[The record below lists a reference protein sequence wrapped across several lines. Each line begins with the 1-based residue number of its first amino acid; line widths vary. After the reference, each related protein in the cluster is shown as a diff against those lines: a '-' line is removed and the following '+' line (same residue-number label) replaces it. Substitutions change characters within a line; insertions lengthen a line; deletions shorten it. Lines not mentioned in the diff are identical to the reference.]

1 MADLVEDINRQA
13 PGTRTVVIG
22 YSLGANSSVFV
33 ANNAKYVD
41 LIIALQPS
49 MLSWNPPLTGK
60 VGRVIEIYNPNPW
73 MTFGGMGSKK
83 LIGENIEYIANY
95 NSHPGAQF
103 NSEFRSL
110 VKSEIAKL
118 TADNT
123 VVTEQAAA
131 SRPNKIAQ
139 LPQSPDLKPAEKRLT
154 HQQRD
159 LMASI
164 QIAQTE
170 MPKQPKRPKPE
181 RVTDEPP
188 KQQQRQLTA
197 FLDALSSSV
206 NAGSLLD
213 QRRLTIADMK
223 DYAQRRLSIA
233 VMKDYA
239 ERTYHG
245 SRTAE
250 LTTTASD

>member
-1 MADLVEDINRQA
+1 
-13 PGTRTVVIG
+13 
-22 YSLGANSSVFV
+22 
-33 ANNAKYVD
+33 
-41 LIIALQPS
+41 
-49 MLSWNPPLTGK
+49 
-60 VGRVIEIYNPNPW
+60 
-73 MTFGGMGSKK
+73 
-83 LIGENIEYIANY
+83 
-95 NSHPGAQF
+95 
-103 NSEFRSL
+103 
-110 VKSEIAKL
+110 
-118 TADNT
+118 
-123 VVTEQAAA
+123 
-131 SRPNKIAQ
+131 
-139 LPQSPDLKPAEKRLT
+139 
-154 HQQRD
+154 
-159 LMASI
+159 MASI

>member
-1 MADLVEDINRQA
+1 
-13 PGTRTVVIG
+13 
-22 YSLGANSSVFV
+22 
-33 ANNAKYVD
+33 
-41 LIIALQPS
+41 
-49 MLSWNPPLTGK
+49 
-60 VGRVIEIYNPNPW
+60 
-73 MTFGGMGSKK
+73 
-83 LIGENIEYIANY
+83 
-95 NSHPGAQF
+95 
-103 NSEFRSL
+103 
-110 VKSEIAKL
+110 VKSEVAKL
-118 TADNT
+118 ASDNT

-159 LMASI
+159 WVTKVI

-181 RVTDEPP
+181 RVAEEPP
-188 KQQQRQLTA
+188 KQQQRQSTA
-197 FLDALSSSV
+197 LLDALSSSV
-206 NAGSLLD
+206 NSGNLFE

-223 DYAQRRLSIA
+223 DYVQRRLSIA
-233 VMKDYA
+233 DMKDYVQRRLSIADMKDYA
-239 ERTYHG
+239 ERAYRG